1 MEIFVAKNNT
11 YQPKQ
16 SQQLWRDGSS
26 KPCERMLQC
35 SRGIRMVKT
44 LTLCFVVLTTL
55 AVAMPAAVATTK
67 YPIVIED
74 SAGNTIVIDKPVERI
89 VALTSDAAEVIRAI
103 GAADRVV
110 GVSKYVVQDEVF
122 FPELS
127 QLPNVGS
134 CFSPDIEK
142 IIELEPDIVITYVKW
157 PTPDKLDEHLEG
169 TDIKVVRLD
178 FYKPSNMSE
187 EVEKLGLILERED
200 EAAEL
205 VEWYEAKMDEIES
218 VVSGIPDEERVR
230 VYFEMYKDY
239 KACGLGSGGH
249 EMLTLAGG
257 RNIVVEEGIT
267 DDYPEID
274 PEFVVEENPDVIV
287 KALSDSRASNGYDE
301 EDPTPMKEYRETV
314 MGRPGWDEIKA
325 VQEGRVYMLSADIY
339 VGPAYPVGVAY
350 LTTWFYPEEVAGIV
364 KPRSWHR
371 EYLERFHNLG
381 YSGVFTYPLLFGD
394 ANIDDVV
401 SIRDAQWIAKYD
413 VGLVDEGDIDV
424 AAADVNGDRRV
435 TITDALLVAKYIVG
449 LIEEF
454 PVEA

>member
-1 MEIFVAKNNT
+1 MHALGRLRRSWSAIT
-11 YQPKQ
+11 
-16 SQQLWRDGSS
+16 
-26 KPCERMLQC
+26 
-35 SRGIRMVKT
+35 SRREGRVPRRSHGAGAT
-44 LTLCFVVLTTL
+44 ALCFAAFILLAL
-55 AVAMPAAVATTK
+55 AVALAAAAE

-74 SAGNTIVIDKPVERI
+74 SAGNTIVIEEPVERV
-89 VALTSDAAEVIRAI
+89 VALTSDAAEVIRAL
-103 GAADRVV
+103 GAADKVV
-110 GVSKYVVQDEVF
+110 GVSKYVVRDEAF

-127 QLPNVGS
+127 RLPSVGS
-134 CFSPDIEK
+134 CFSPDVER

-169 TDIKVVRLD
+169 TGIKVVRLD
-178 FYKPSNMSE
+178 LYKPSNMSE

-205 VEWYEAKMDEIES
+205 VEWYAAKMDEIEN

-230 VYFEMYKDY
+230 VYFETHGDY
-239 KACGLGSGGH
+239 KAYGLGSGGH

-287 KALSDSRASNGYDE
+287 KDLSSFRVPSGYGE
-301 EDPTPMKEYRETV
+301 EDPTPMKEYRETM
-314 MGRPGWDEIKA
+314 MGRPGWDEIAA
-325 VQEGRVYMLSADIY
+325 VQEGRVYMLSADIC
-339 VGPAYPVGVAY
+339 VGPPYPVGVAY
-350 LTTWFYPEEVAGIV
+350 LTTWFYPEEAAAAGV
-364 KPRSWHR
+364 KPRSWHK

-381 YSGVFTYPLLFGD
+381 YSGVFVYPLLFGD

-413 VGLVDEGDIDV
+413 VGLVDDGAIDV
-424 AAADVNGDRRV
+424 AAADVNGDGRATV
-435 TITDALLVAKYIVG
+435 TDAMLVAKYIVG

-454 PVEA
+454 PVEAA

>member
-35 SRGIRMVKT
+35 SRGIRTVKT

-55 AVAMPAAVATTK
+55 AVMPAAVAATK

-89 VALTSDAAEVIRAI
+89 VALTSDATEVIRAI

-110 GVSKYVVQDEVF
+110 GVPKYVVQDEAY

-127 QLPNVGS
+127 RLPNVGS

-142 IIELEPDIVITYVKW
+142 IIELEPDIVIAYVKW

-169 TDIKVVRLD
+169 TGIKVVRFD
-178 FYKPSNMSE
+178 FYKPLNMSE

-205 VEWYEAKMDEIES
+205 VGWYEAKMDEIES

-230 VYFEMYKDY
+230 VYIEMYTDY

-249 EMLTLAGG
+249 DMLTLAGG
-257 RNIVVEEGIT
+257 RNIVVEAGIT
-267 DDYPEID
+267 DTYPEVD
-274 PEFVVEENPDVIV
+274 PEFVIREDPDVIV
-287 KALSDSRASNGYDE
+287 KMVSGRTPHGYGE
-301 EDPTPMKEYRETV
+301 EDPTPMKEYREDI

-325 VQEGRVYMLSADIY
+325 VQEGRVYMLSGRFY
-339 VGPAYPVGVAY
+339 SVYPVGVAY